1 MKSPFNTIRGKVS
14 AIAVAVSAVAMVAV
28 VAVVGLAAASILET
42 QIESSLNERLNSIES
57 RLQSGE
63 SIETIRGTGSDL
75 IQIIDENGEVSAS
88 SDWAQDISAISTGGL
103 QPGESSSHTED
114 AMLLQRLPSSNADDI
129 HSDVMAESLA
139 AAREHID
146 ETESSPAQNETPPS
160 SAQPAPTLKPAPAP
174 QGDDGNS
181 GYDDQSSAS
190 ANSGYANN
198 SSNEANSGYSANSGY
213 EANSGYA
220 DSNSGYDSNSEY
232 GSAREASYVRTSTDA
247 GGMPVIH
254 AVAAPA
260 PQDTAADAAASDP
273 SPQSLN
279 VDASQVLGSKG
290 PYLVMERGVQTPNG
304 VVTIAAM
311 TSIAS
316 AQEAGRTAAALLGGV
331 LALALIAIA
340 GFSWFLTS
348 RALAP
353 VETMRAEAARIS
365 ISNLEQR
372 IPVPENDKDLSKL
385 AKTFNDMLSRLEAS
399 VAEQHRFVSDASHEL
414 KSPIAAMKLMLE
426 TLREHPDAVDIDE
439 LAADL
444 LSENERVGGIVGNL
458 LLLARQDEGVAKIS
472 KTPLDLYDLLIEEA
486 ASLSGRTDKTIDTS
500 GIAPLVATADHE
512 AISHAT
518 RNLLD
523 NAARYAETT
532 VALSCKEAQD
542 ESGSAWIEIIVD
554 DDGPGIPPADRER
567 VFGRFVRLEEGR
579 DRKKGSTGLGLAV
592 VREIARQHGG
602 DALFADSPLGGA
614 RAILR
619 LPEEA

>member
-75 IQIIDENGEVSAS
+75 IQIIDENGEVAAS

-129 HSDVMAESLA
+129 HDDVMAESLA
-139 AAREHID
+139 AA
-146 ETESSPAQNETPPS
+146 
-160 SAQPAPTLKPAPAP
+160 PTQKPAPAP

-260 PQDTAADAAASDP
+260 PQDTAADTAASDP

-304 VVTIAAM
+304 IVTIAAM

-316 AQEAGRTAAALLGGV
+316 AQEAGRIAAALLGV
-331 LALALIAIA
+331 VLALIAIA

-353 VETMRAEAARIS
+353 VEIMRAEAARIS

-385 AKTFNDMLSRLEAS
+385 AKTFNDMLARLEAS
-399 VAEQHRFVSDASHEL
+399 VAEQRRFVSDASHEL

-426 TLREHPDAVDIDE
+426 TMREHPDAVDIDE

-532 VALSCKEAQD
+532 VALSCKETQD